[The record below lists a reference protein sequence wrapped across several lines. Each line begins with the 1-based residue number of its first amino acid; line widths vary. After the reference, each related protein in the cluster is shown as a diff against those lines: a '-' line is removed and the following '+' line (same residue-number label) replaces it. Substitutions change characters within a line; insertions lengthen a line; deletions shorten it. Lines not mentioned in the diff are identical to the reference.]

1 MSGITNPV
9 LNIEGRDKL
18 IAIVKKA
25 RGSMSQRA
33 FGKLLGVS
41 ATAVQLWERG
51 DTVPDTENLA
61 KIAVRSGYT
70 LEELLGFLEGKPVS
84 EPSEINQILN
94 KIKVMP
100 LSQVA
105 MISRAVAD
113 RFSEEAESLGA

>member
-1 MSGITNPV
+1 LSRFY
-9 LNIEGRDKL
+9 LADKL

-25 RGSMSQRA
+25 RGAMSQRA

-61 KIAVRSGYT
+61 KIAARSGYT
-70 LEELLGFLEGKPVS
+70 LEELLGFLEGKPLS
-84 EPSEINQILN
+84 EPSEINQIIN

-113 RFSEEAESLGA
+113 RFTEAAESLGA